1 MTKRKAGKALRIT
14 LFVFFLLIVLVCGGG
29 YMYYFSIT
37 RAPLPKLDGEFKAG
51 GLRERVE
58 VIRDSYGIPNIY
70 AKNMSDLFFAQGYVQ
85 AQDRWWQMEFFRK
98 TCGGRIEELTGKKS
112 ALVKADIYLRSLGL
126 YGVAAQEFAGYA
138 PDQRALLEAFA
149 NGVNAYISG
158 RSPRQLSVNYSILGL
173 TGVKFKVDPWTPL
186 DSLAFSKLMAWDLG
200 LSRDLEIVRGKLYDR
215 LGAEIAEQWLVPAW
229 PLGMKPTILSDKDI
243 METFDIKL
251 DIYEHYANHSMFAG
265 NAINNASPPD
275 RGGFLP
281 EPLAGRSGMFDPAAD
296 LSPILGRTEGTGSN
310 SWVTAGG
317 LTQGGKPLLAND
329 PHLGI
334 QQPSIWYQV
343 ALHCP
348 DDGSGRP
355 FDVVGFS
362 FASSPGVVV
371 GHNNNIAWG
380 TTNVYPDVN
389 DQYRIK
395 INPANPLQ
403 YEWNGKWRDITV
415 RDETISFGDG
425 KPSVAIRVRQ
435 THLGPIINDY
445 AYDQKSGEISGYN
458 NKDPLALRWT
468 ALEPGSIALAV
479 IGLNKAANWQ
489 DFRTALQYWDT
500 PSQSVIYADRQGN
513 IGYQMPGRIPIRA
526 KNHAGQVPTPG
537 WTDVYE
543 WKGYIPYELMPRLYN
558 PANQYIVAANQEV
571 APPAYYAMLN
581 EKLGQNVNAHFGSK
595 FNKWVYGYRSQR
607 ITELV
612 KRFAP
617 HTVATCQTMQG
628 DNKSIPAEEILPV
641 LTGLQF
647 GDPELSD
654 ARDWLLRWDCLS
666 GEDSAQ
672 AALFNE
678 FIMRLMKNTF
688 QPRLEGIAKSDG
700 VDKELWAV
708 TQLLQKPDDPWW
720 DNPTTKDKRETR
732 DEVLLCSFREG
743 HAATVTALGKDRS
756 RWKWGALHKATFV
769 SNPLGASG
777 IGPIESLVNR
787 GPVPVG
793 GGTECVNN
801 NIWYAGNDDF
811 SVRLIPSMRM
821 IVDLGDFDRSVAV
834 NSTGN
839 SGHPGSSNYDDQI
852 LRWAGV
858 RYHPMLW
865 SRQQVEASAR
875 NRLFLN
881 P

>member
-395 INPANPLQ
+395 INPAN
-403 YEWNGKWRDITV
+403 
-415 RDETISFGDG
+415 SA
-425 KPSVAIRVRQ
+425 SIRVERQ
-435 THLGPIINDY
+435 V
-445 AYDQKSGEISGYN
+445 ARYN
-458 NKDPLALRWT
+458 RP
-468 ALEPGSIALAV
+468 
-479 IGLNKAANWQ
+479 
-489 DFRTALQYWDT
+489 
-500 PSQSVIYADRQGN
+500 
-513 IGYQMPGRIPIRA
+513 
-526 KNHAGQVPTPG
+526 
-537 WTDVYE
+537 
-543 WKGYIPYELMPRLYN
+543 
-558 PANQYIVAANQEV
+558 
-571 APPAYYAMLN
+571 
-581 EKLGQNVNAHFGSK
+581 
-595 FNKWVYGYRSQR
+595 
-607 ITELV
+607 
-612 KRFAP
+612 
-617 HTVATCQTMQG
+617 
-628 DNKSIPAEEILPV
+628 
-641 LTGLQF
+641 
-647 GDPELSD
+647 
-654 ARDWLLRWDCLS
+654 
-666 GEDSAQ
+666 
-672 AALFNE
+672 
-678 FIMRLMKNTF
+678 
-688 QPRLEGIAKSDG
+688 
-700 VDKELWAV
+700 
-708 TQLLQKPDDPWW
+708 
-720 DNPTTKDKRETR
+720 
-732 DEVLLCSFREG
+732 
-743 HAATVTALGKDRS
+743 
-756 RWKWGALHKATFV
+756 
-769 SNPLGASG
+769 
-777 IGPIESLVNR
+777 
-787 GPVPVG
+787 
-793 GGTECVNN
+793 
-801 NIWYAGNDDF
+801 
-811 SVRLIPSMRM
+811 
-821 IVDLGDFDRSVAV
+821 
-834 NSTGN
+834 
-839 SGHPGSSNYDDQI
+839 
-852 LRWAGV
+852 
-858 RYHPMLW
+858 
-865 SRQQVEASAR
+865 
-875 NRLFLN
+875 
-881 P
+881 